1 MQAKTRCQPAHCA
14 SSFFATTK
22 SLITHCHA
30 HTTTTTTA
38 AAATTTTDA
47 RIIEQLISEK
57 TFTQHELNV
66 IAVVVDVD
74 VFIVSD
80 AAQNFDKHFSAE
92 AYLKEHKISGSLKH
106 RREY

>member
-1 MQAKTRCQPAHCA
+1 MQAKTSRQPAHCA

-22 SLITHCHA
+22 SLITHYHA
-30 HTTTTTTA
+30 HTTTTTTTTA
-38 AAATTTTDA
+38 ATATTTTTDT
-47 RIIEQLISEK
+47 RIIEQLNSEK

-66 IAVVVDVD
+66 IAVVV
-74 VFIVSD
+74 IVSD

-92 AYLKEHKISGSLKH
+92 AYLKKHKISSSLKH